1 VLLTLQEYFEI
12 WTKQDEAVVYRT
24 KNGYLAVKR
33 ARRGNDIYQFILR
46 SKLRMLSYYLQ
57 GRNALLITL
66 TSPSI
71 QQREAWEEISMHF
84 KKLLVSIKRHYQVEY
99 IRYLEASEEGMPV
112 IKALIF
118 FDKHLSIAVLRTDV
132 RVERVKDLD
141 KAIMRIA
148 SLDTRS
154 LSYLWIFRKPAFTVS
169 RRLNRILHSVKTEPP
184 GTFVGIYPMNA
195 ILPVKK
201 PRQKEGSWVHE
212 LIDMPRAIYS
222 DKKERGV

>member
-1 VLLTLQEYFEI
+1 MLLTLQEYFEI
-12 WTKQDEAVVYRT
+12 WTKQDEALVYRT
-24 KNGYLAVKR
+24 KSGYFALKR
-33 ARRGNDIYQFILR
+33 ARRGNDIYEFILR

-57 GRNALLITL
+57 GRNAFLITL

-71 QQREAWEEISMHF
+71 QQREAWEGISINF
-84 KKLLVSIKRHYQVEY
+84 KKLLASIRRHYQVEY

-112 IKALIF
+112 LKALLF
-118 FDKHLSIAVLRTDV
+118 FDKRVSVAVLRTDV
-132 RVERVKDLD
+132 KVDRVKDLE

-169 RRLNRILHSVKTEPP
+169 RGLNRILHSVKTEPP

-201 PRQKEGSWVHE
+201 PGQKEGSWVYE
-212 LIDMPRAIYS
+212 LIDVPRVLYFEQRI
-222 DKKERGV
+222 